1 MIRRYVI
8 EVPVQRNWDIDS
20 YPNYF
25 FGSNNELYR
34 VTKRGELKPIRR
46 SMKRYTQGYM
56 LKSRFYSLLQ
66 LRSMLRRHDLT
77 EYPTGF

>member
-1 MIRRYVI
+1 M
-8 EVPVQRNWDIDS
+8 QRNWDIDS